1 MEQYI
6 QFFILIPLIG
16 LILSFFPANKQE
28 KALFGIT
35 VTTIILHL
43 LAAAGFTIMW
53 VLNGMEAMF
62 FQGPTLYKSNNSE
75 FSIDFYF
82 DKVTMVYGM
91 VSSAITFLVVWF
103 SKTYVHREKGFKRFF
118 NNILLFYTG
127 INVIIFSGNF
137 ETLFIGWE
145 MIGIAS
151 FFLIAFY
158 RDRYLP
164 VKNALKVI
172 SLYRLAD
179 ICLLIAIWM
188 CHHAFAKSITFLEL
202 SDLQAHHKVV
212 IEEASFQILIPA
224 VFLVAALVKSAQ
236 LPFSS
241 WLPRAMEGPTS
252 SSAIFYGSLS
262 VHMGVFLLIRT
273 APLWEGNTVFQVIVF
288 MFGLFTGIVA
298 TMISRV
304 QSSVKTQL
312 AYSSIAQIA
321 IMFMEVALGFHTLAL
336 VHFSCNAFL
345 RTYQLLVSPSVL
357 NYLIHD
363 QFFHFTP
370 PQHDNKDTL
379 WGKIKLTLYVLS
391 VKEWNLDGF
400 MYNLLWMPLK
410 RMGGV
415 FSFIKSHTYIYVC
428 APMFLG
434 GLYLVYNQSILP
446 VNAVHVLPVVFGL
459 LALVTILKAFTERG
473 DARIGW
479 MLIILNQL
487 FTSLSIGFNEQF
499 DFTQIHIFLSGI
511 VVSGIIGFWCLHQ
524 MLGNKESI
532 SLDSFHG
539 HSYEHPRLTIAF
551 LIACMGLSG
560 FPITPTFIGE
570 DLMMGHIHENQI
582 TLTVLTTLNF
592 IVDGLAI
599 YRIYAR
605 VFLGPHDK
613 SYHELAYR
621 SS

>member
-1 MEQYI
+1 
-6 QFFILIPLIG
+6 L
-16 LILSFFPANKQE
+16 
-28 KALFGIT
+28 
-35 VTTIILHL
+35 
-43 LAAAGFTIMW
+43 
-53 VLNGMEAMF
+53 
-62 FQGPTLYKSNNSE
+62 
-75 FSIDFYF
+75 
-82 DKVTMVYGM
+82 
-91 VSSAITFLVVWF
+91 
-103 SKTYVHREKGFKRFF
+103 
-118 NNILLFYTG
+118 
-127 INVIIFSGNF
+127 
-137 ETLFIGWE
+137 
-145 MIGIAS
+145 
-151 FFLIAFY
+151 
-158 RDRYLP
+158 
-164 VKNALKVI
+164 
-172 SLYRLAD
+172 
-179 ICLLIAIWM
+179 
-188 CHHAFAKSITFLEL
+188 
-202 SDLQAHHKVV
+202 
-212 IEEASFQILIPA
+212 
-224 VFLVAALVKSAQ
+224 
-236 LPFSS
+236 
-241 WLPRAMEGPTS
+241 
-252 SSAIFYGSLS
+252 
-262 VHMGVFLLIRT
+262 
-273 APLWEGNTVFQVIVF
+273 FQVIVF

-321 IMFMEVALGFHTLAL
+321 IMFMEVGLGFHTLAL

-391 VKEWNLDGF
+391 VKEWNLDTL
-400 MYNLLWMPLK
+400 MYNTLWMPLK
-410 RMGGV
+410 KMGGV
-415 FSFIKSHTYIYVC
+415 FSFIKSYTYIYVC
-428 APMFLG
+428 TPLFFG

-446 VNAVHVLPVVFGL
+446 ENAVHILPVVFGSL
-459 LALVTILKAFTERG
+459 GFITILKAFTERG
-473 DARIGW
+473 DARVGW

-511 VVSGIIGFWCLHQ
+511 AVSGIIGFWCMHQ

-532 SLDSFHG
+532 SLERFHG